1 MKRTFDNDAFME
13 FAELYKRSFIVN
25 KRYGL
30 MTGADDLA
38 NFVVLMKGYK
48 HHSENLDYYRD
59 KDGSV
64 KHIYRLI
71 EEGEE
76 SLANK
81 KLQQAVAL
89 INKSKYLNMWARKNA
104 RSFILRKI
112 EPDEDP
118 IALADELLETLYVP
132 ALFL

>member
-1 MKRTFDNDAFME
+1 MKRTFNNDAFME

-25 KRYGL
+25 KRCGL

-132 ALFL
+132 ALCL